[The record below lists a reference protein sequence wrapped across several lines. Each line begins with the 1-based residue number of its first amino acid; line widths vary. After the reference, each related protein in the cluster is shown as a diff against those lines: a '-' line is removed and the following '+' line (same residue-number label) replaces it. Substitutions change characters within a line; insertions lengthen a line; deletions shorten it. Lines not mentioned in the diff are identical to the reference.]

1 MLTNAVLSADGKI
14 LSVTVPLNFR
24 KRGGRKLI
32 IAPENAE
39 TVWAPPPSRA
49 DATLVK
55 ALARAHRWK
64 KMLDSGKFTSIKE
77 LADAEQLAD
86 RYIGNLLRLT
96 LLAPDIIESILDGRL
111 PRGIGL
117 ADFMKPW
124 PALWAEQRAHL
135 HGLGQG

>member
-1 MLTNAVLSADGKI
+1 MLKNAVLSADGKI

-32 IAPENAE
+32 IAPENAKTIWE
-39 TVWAPPPSRA
+39 PPPTRA

-64 KMLDSGKFTSIKE
+64 GILDSGKFSSIKE

-117 ADFMKPW
+117 AEFMKPW

>member
-1 MLTNAVLSADGKI
+1 MLKNAVLSADGKI

-64 KMLDSGKFTSIKE
+64 GMLDSGKFSSIKE

-96 LLAPDIIESILDGRL
+96 LLAPDIIETILDGRL

-124 PALWAEQRAHL
+124 PALWGEQRAQL
-135 HGLGQG
+135 RALEQG